1 MGYFIVSVQ
10 SPDHLLNMSFFPS
23 DLFAKQEAQKMIPQ
37 TLFNNNKKDHPRF
50 SVRRDEM
57 TQSLLWQ
64 KRPRASMQQRTPF
77 PMMTSGSASS
87 MPRPSLQQRTPFP
100 IGNLGFAS
108 PMPRASL
115 RHAFPTGNLRSSRD
129 HPGTCPIMRAE
140 TQRLRDE
147 NSRLRAELQRV
158 RLVRSEPRSE
168 EGELTPL

>member
-77 PMMTSGSASS
+77 PIMTSGFASS
-87 MPRPSLQQRTPFP
+87 MPRPSLQ
-100 IGNLGFAS
+100 
-108 PMPRASL
+108 
-115 RHAFPTGNLRSSRD
+115 HAFPTGNLRSSRD

-140 TQRLRDE
+140 IQRLRDE

-158 RLVRSEPRSE
+158 RVVRSEPRSE